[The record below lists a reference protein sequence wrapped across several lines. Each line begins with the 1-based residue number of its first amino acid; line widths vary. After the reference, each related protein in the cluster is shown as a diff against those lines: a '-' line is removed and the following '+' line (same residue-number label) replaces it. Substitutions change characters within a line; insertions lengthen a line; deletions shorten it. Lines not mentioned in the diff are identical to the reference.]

1 MLSNLS
7 TSLSRTTVRNALYAL
22 GHVEALRDRARFEG
36 AEVPFASM
44 PFAADPFKRAVHEL
58 YMREEISLL
67 VTLVDS
73 FATHIGKVPV
83 KWSAQRMH
91 NVISAVT
98 GTCCGGCSQQ
108 VRDGVEH
115 LLTSKAYAAVWASVP
130 LESLTPLLS
139 PRSDLGDRT
148 CVDWEMEERIAA
160 SAIRGFDWSTS
171 ASLNLVHAEGTY
183 HLENRYTTSDPAVL
197 ETVGSPSI
205 QNGMHRLNAA
215 SQQGATHAVVF
226 VHKRYGAQTPGVA
239 LSPEVVSLS

>member
-1 MLSNLS
+1 
-7 TSLSRTTVRNALYAL
+7 
-22 GHVEALRDRARFEG
+22 
-36 AEVPFASM
+36 
-44 PFAADPFKRAVHEL
+44 
-58 YMREEISLL
+58 
-67 VTLVDS
+67 
-73 FATHIGKVPV
+73 
-83 KWSAQRMH
+83 
-91 NVISAVT
+91 
-98 GTCCGGCSQQ
+98 
-108 VRDGVEH
+108 
-115 LLTSKAYAAVWASVP
+115 
-130 LESLTPLLS
+130 
-139 PRSDLGDRT
+139 
-148 CVDWEMEERIAA
+148 MEERIAA